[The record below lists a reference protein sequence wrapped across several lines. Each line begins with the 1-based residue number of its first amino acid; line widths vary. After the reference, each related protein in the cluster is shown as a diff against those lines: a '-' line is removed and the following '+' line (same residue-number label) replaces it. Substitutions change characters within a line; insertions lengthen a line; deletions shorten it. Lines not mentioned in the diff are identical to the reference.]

1 MSTHAMNY
9 PSGPVRVIVPFPPGG
24 STEFTAQRLAEQ
36 LSAMLGQPFNVENR
50 VGDFGIAAMR
60 LLLDADAHT
69 LMVGSVNTNS
79 IAPVVF
85 RNKMDFDY
93 ATRIRPIAK
102 LTEFPSVLIT
112 RPAVPANTLREFIEY
127 GKRTWGKIRNGTD
140 WIGSYPDIDGVILAK
155 AADFAIVNVTEPDG
169 ADGLLAAL
177 IADKIDMVFLNART
191 SGLAAQAGKVKAL
204 AVTGSERLRNF
215 PEVPT
220 MAQSGFPGI
229 GTTHWHGL
237 FASAATSEDIVR
249 LLHDVVVR
257 AMHVKEITEKFT
269 HVGARVATS
278 ESPEQFAAE
287 IAEEMAQWKQVTA
300 EIKLTVA

>member
-1 MSTHAMNY
+1 
-9 PSGPVRVIVPFPPGG
+9 
-24 STEFTAQRLAEQ
+24 
-36 LSAMLGQPFNVENR
+36 
-50 VGDFGIAAMR
+50 
-60 LLLDADAHT
+60 
-69 LMVGSVNTNS
+69 
-79 IAPVVF
+79 
-85 RNKMDFDY
+85 
-93 ATRIRPIAK
+93 
-102 LTEFPSVLIT
+102 
-112 RPAVPANTLREFIEY
+112 
-127 GKRTWGKIRNGTD
+127 
-140 WIGSYPDIDGVILAK
+140 
-155 AADFAIVNVTEPDG
+155 
-169 ADGLLAAL
+169 LLAAL

-287 IAEEMAQWKQVTA
+287 IAAEMAQWKQVTA